1 MFRTPIETANKS
13 STHVPFLS
21 ARKSYFLA
29 FLSGLAAA
37 LGHAPFG
44 LWPVAILGFVL
55 LIWLVSHHPS
65 PFRTAWAGGVGY
77 FATTMHWIVEPF
89 LVDIAT
95 HGWIAPFALVL
106 LAGGLA
112 LFWGAAGWLAC
123 RYLTTPRRRA
133 LGFAALLTVA
143 DLTRGYIFTGFP
155 WGLPA
160 YIWADT
166 PLRAATA
173 FTGSYGLTF
182 LTLIAAALPLATA
195 RRWVGA
201 TFGVLLVAGL
211 YGLGSWHIATNTHDR
226 GVLGQVRLVQPNVPQ
241 HEKWVPELVTDH
253 LNRLRDLSQGAV
265 GAGNAMVVWP
275 EAAIVFPLHRAKT
288 LLSSG
293 FPFAG
298 VPMITG
304 INRQSAIGGWH
315 NSMVV
320 IDPDGTV
327 QDAYDKVHLVPFG
340 EYIPFKLELI
350 RAMAASAGFG
360 FTPGEAVHL
369 IDTPLGRALPLICY
383 EGIFPRQLF
392 RAEARA
398 DYLLMITNDAWF
410 GTFSGPYQHL
420 DQARFRA
427 AEQGL
432 SMVRVANTGISA
444 VIDPLGAIDPGASMP
459 LGVQGALDLPV
470 PKALKTTIYA
480 QSGNLPL
487 VVILLTTFA
496 ALILAERRNA
506 IAKGRTTS

>member
-1 MFRTPIETANKS
+1 M
-13 STHVPFLS
+13 L
-21 ARKSYFLA
+21 LA
-29 FLSGLAAA
+29 LIVGVAAA

-44 LWPVAILGFVL
+44 LWPLALIGLLGLV
-55 LIWLVSHHPS
+55 WLVSHQPR
-65 PFRTAWAGGVGY
+65 PFRTAWAGAVGY
-77 FATTMHWIVEPF
+77 FGTTMHWIVEPF

-95 HGWIAPFALVL
+95 HGWIAPFALIL

-112 LFWGAAGWLAC
+112 LFWGSAAWLAC
-123 RYLTTPRRRA
+123 RFLSTPGRRA
-133 LGFAALLTVA
+133 LGFTVFLTIA
-143 DLTRGYIFTGFP
+143 ELIRGYIFTGFP

-160 YIWADT
+160 YVWADT

-182 LTLIAAALPLATA
+182 LTMVAAALPFALRRKWLGTALAA
-195 RRWVGA
+195 L
-201 TFGVLLVAGL
+201 VLVSL
-211 YGLGSWHIATNTHDR
+211 YGLGTWHIAANGQDR
-226 GVLGQVRLVQPNVPQ
+226 GSLGQARLVQPNVPQ
-241 HEKWVPELVTDH
+241 HEKWVPEKVTDH
-253 LNRLRDLSQGAV
+253 LNRLRDLSQGAG

-275 EAAIVFPLHRAKT
+275 EAAVVYPLNRAQT

-298 VPMITG
+298 APLVTG
-304 INRQSAIGGWH
+304 INRQSADGGWH

-320 IDPDGTV
+320 IDPEGAV

-340 EYIPFKLELI
+340 EYIPFKLEII

-360 FTPGEAVHL
+360 FTPGEKVHL

-392 RAEARA
+392 RADARA

-432 SMVRVANTGISA
+432 SMIRVANTGISA
-444 VIDPLGAIDPGASMP
+444 VIDPLGRIASGASMP

-470 PKALKTTIYA
+470 PKALKTTLYA
-480 QSGNLPL
+480 QSGKTPL
-487 VVILLTTFA
+487 IVILLTTLA
-496 ALILAERRNA
+496 GLILAERRNA
-506 IAKGRTTS
+506 IANGRTTS